1 MAGHGT
7 IIGKLADAI
16 GREREC
22 GAAALHD
29 DSVGARSIL
38 VDDHVVLGA
47 LAVDQVDLHELAFM
61 HDELRIALPL
71 MSPPTPRKTMR
82 PSAMPERSVNIRGLC
97 GSPPCIPA

>member
-29 DSVGARSIL
+29 DTVGARSIL

-47 LAVDQVDLHELAFM
+47 LTVDQVDLHELAFM
-61 HDELRIALPL
+61 HDELRIDPAVDVAADAEKDHA
-71 MSPPTPRKTMR
+71 SFGDARAQR
-82 PSAMPERSVNIRGLC
+82 EYSRAMWVTSLHSG
-97 GSPPCIPA
+97 